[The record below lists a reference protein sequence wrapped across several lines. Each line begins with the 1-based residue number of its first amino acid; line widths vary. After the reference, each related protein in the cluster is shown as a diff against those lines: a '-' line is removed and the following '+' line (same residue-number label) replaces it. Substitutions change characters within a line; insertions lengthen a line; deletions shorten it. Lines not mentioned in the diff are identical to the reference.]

1 MQFSRGTIVALIDAW
16 EKELTVEGFN
26 RILLKYGLE
35 DTAPFSSGTKPK
47 RLNMLA
53 QHLVANPDES
63 GLSGSPLILEL
74 IEEEI
79 DRCWEE
85 SAFGDPIDNFSPALI
100 NSLKRDGYIVQ
111 DGELRTTLPQSMQL
125 AQKEDE
131 LHLLL
136 DKNGFSVAK
145 GHLDQ
150 AVAAHTRGDWASANG
165 QLRTYVESL
174 FDSIARAIEPVAA
187 AQESSSHQRR
197 ELLARL
203 DPPFFDDSLNE
214 WVIGGSGGFVQGFW
228 RRLNP
233 QGSHPGLSDEEDSTF
248 RLHLVV
254 LTTHHFLVRLDKRNA
269 P

>member
-1 MQFSRGTIVALIDAW
+1 MQFSRVTIMALIEAW
-16 EKELTVEGFN
+16 EQELTVAEFD

-35 DTAPFSSGTKPK
+35 SVAPLSSDTKPK
-47 RLNMLA
+47 RLNMLV
-53 QHLVANPDES
+53 QHLVANPDAR

-74 IEEEI
+74 MEEEVS
-79 DRCWEE
+79 RCLGK
-85 SAFGDPIDNFSPALI
+85 SAFGEPNEDFSPELI

-136 DKNGFSVAK
+136 DKYGFSVAK

-150 AVAAHTRGDWASANG
+150 AIAAHTRGDWASANG

-174 FDSIARAIEPVAA
+174 FDSIAQTIEPVAA
-187 AQESSSHQRR
+187 TQTSSSHQRR
-197 ELLARL
+197 ELLAKSN
-203 DPPFFDDSLNE
+203 PPFFDTSLNE
-214 WVIGGSGGFVQGFW
+214 WGTGTSSGFVQGFW
-228 RRLNP
+228 RRLHP

-254 LTTHHFLVRLDKRNA
+254 LTTHHFMVRLDKRIN